1 MPPLPCPRAR
11 PERGRRKWEG
21 AVFTLFKISIAPRV
35 CFFSRPA
42 VAPRPAA
49 EIHPAHF
56 QPFPCAPAAAF
67 PPAPLRRRPLCRRT
81 FSCPPRAVVLSA
93 GRRRAVP
100 FFILEA
106 WRLACPYTCA
116 SPSRVPFF
124 ILGHGDG
131 MRDRMAINEKQFHF
145 LYFGMETQGADRQGE
160 RAGAGK
166 RLPFARRNH
175 NLLPP
180 ETIPLA
186 RQNVCSR
193 KAHTR
198 LAGARGRTRAA
209 ESLPSYSAARVVKV
223 AVATGVVTPPS

>member
-42 VAPRPAA
+42 VAPHPVA

-56 QPFPCAPAAAF
+56 QPFPCAPAAAVSRPPPAF
-67 PPAPLRRRPLCRRT
+67 PPAPLRRCPLCRRT
-81 FSCPPRAVVLSA
+81 SSCPPRAVVLSA

-100 FFILEA
+100 FFILGDMETG
-106 WRLACPYTCA
+106 CTYTCA

-175 NLLPP
+175 TFCRPKPYLLRAKTYAP
-180 ETIPLA
+180 A
-186 RQNVCSR
+186 RHIR
-193 KAHTR
+193 ALREHG
-198 LAGARGRTRAA
+198 GARAPQNPCRATR
-209 ESLPSYSAARVVKV
+209 RR
-223 AVATGVVTPPS
+223 GW